1 MASSRDELEHLK
13 LVALD
18 CDDLAVVSAH
28 LQDAVVRVGDLA
40 YLPDE
45 RRFAMVARRFDW
57 GSGEAGPR
65 RRLTGLHF
73 DRVLGC
79 RSRDLDRS
87 KPDLSLN
94 LLAVTFEGTDG
105 PAGRATLVFAGG
117 VEIEIEVECIEAR
130 MKDLGPVWACSGR
143 PVHDLERT

>member
-1 MASSRDELEHLK
+1 MSSSRDDLEQLK

-18 CDDLAVVSAH
+18 GDDLAVVSAH
-28 LQDAVVRVGDLA
+28 LQDAVVRVGDIA

-57 GSGEAGPR
+57 GSGEGPR

-73 DRVLGC
+73 DRVLRC

-87 KPDLSLN
+87 KPDSSLN

-105 PAGRATLVFAGG
+105 PGGRAALVFAGG
-117 VEIEIEVECIEAR
+117 GTIEVEVECIEAR
-130 MKDLGPVWACSGR
+130 MQDLGPVWACSGR
-143 PVHDLERT
+143 PVHDLESG